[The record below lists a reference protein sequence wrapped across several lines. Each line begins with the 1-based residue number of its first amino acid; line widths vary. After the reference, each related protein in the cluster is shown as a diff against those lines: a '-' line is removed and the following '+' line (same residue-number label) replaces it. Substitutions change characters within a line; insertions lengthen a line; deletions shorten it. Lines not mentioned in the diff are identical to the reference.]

1 MKENGYKR
9 TAISVAV
16 MSALA
21 VGAAILPTSGA
32 LAKPASSRAIIGT
45 GADAIIGTGADAII
59 GTGADAII
67 GTGMQKARK
76 GQAIIG
82 TGADAIIGTGAD
94 AIIGTG
100 MQKARKGQAIIG
112 TGADAIIGTGADAII
127 GTGADAIIGTGADA
141 IIGTGADAII
151 GTGLQKNSGVSLAL
165 KGPVTNVDLAAGTV
179 SVLGRQLRV
188 PSAALL
194 ADISDALAAGTTPEI
209 AVLSRIG
216 SDGKLVDATARRIY
230 EQYVAGVTRVVV
242 TGKLT
247 SVDGAA
253 AKATINGITVDYS
266 TLLSNADVN
275 LSAGQVVT
283 LVGTLPQAGTKLI
296 VTGLIRRGM

>member
-21 VGAAILPTSGA
+21 VGATLLPTSGA

-59 GTGADAII
+59 GTGL
-67 GTGMQKARK
+67 QKARK

-100 MQKARKGQAIIG
+100 
-112 TGADAIIGTGADAII
+112 
-127 GTGADAIIGTGADA
+127 
-141 IIGTGADAII
+141 
-151 GTGLQKNSGVSLAL
+151 LQKNSGVTLAL
-165 KGPVTNVDLAAGTV
+165 KGPVTNVDLAAGTA

-188 PSAALL
+188 PSTALL
-194 ADISDALAAGTTPEI
+194 TDISDALAAGTTPEL

-216 SDGKLVDATARRIY
+216 SDGKFVGATARRVY
-230 EQYVAGVTRVVV
+230 EQYVAGATKVVV

-247 SVDGAA
+247 SVDAA
-253 AKATINGITVDYS
+253 TAKATINGMMVDYS
-266 TLLSNADVN
+266 ALLSNANVD
-275 LSAGQVVT
+275 LAAGQVVT
-283 LVGTLPQAGTKLI
+283 LVGTLPQAGGQMI
-296 VTGLIRRGM
+296 VTGLIKRGM

>member
-76 GQAIIG
+76 GQ
-82 TGADAIIGTGAD
+82 
-94 AIIGTG
+94 
-100 MQKARKGQAIIG
+100 
-112 TGADAIIGTGADAII
+112 AII